1 MSVTTEL
8 SQIKYAGR
16 GDTGPYVITFPVTY
30 NDIGN
35 AEYIKVYVL
44 DKATGVKTDI
54 TSTSSIDGLNVT
66 TAIVYDSNYEI
77 QILRDPPFTQKMTLP
92 TVHRSRRLY
101 LIRRWTSSRCL
112 RSV

>member
-77 QILRDPPFTQKMTLP
+77 QILRDPPFTQENDFTY
-92 TVHRSRRLY
+92 RRLY